1 MLNLHF
7 INIRLFSRKHNY
19 CHSMEFCALKT
30 CLIVYLDRTYI
41 KWYNTIVGSESAVS
55 DPRKWAFC
63 CRRAH
68 LARDIFHIY
77 IFLYLKGENH
87 NEINRHCQKD

>member
-1 MLNLHF
+1 
-7 INIRLFSRKHNY
+7 
-19 CHSMEFCALKT
+19 MEFCALKT

-41 KWYNTIVGSESAVS
+41 KWYNTTVGFRKCSVGPAKMGFLLPYGTSR
-55 DPRKWAFC
+55 PRY
-63 CRRAH
+63 
-68 LARDIFHIY
+68 IPIIY

>member
-1 MLNLHF
+1 
-7 INIRLFSRKHNY
+7 
-19 CHSMEFCALKT
+19 MEFCALKT

-41 KWYNTIVGSESAVS
+41 KDPKVQCRTRENGLFAAVWHIS
-55 DPRKWAFC
+55 PE
-63 CRRAH
+63 
-68 LARDIFHIY
+68 IYSIIY

>member
-1 MLNLHF
+1 
-7 INIRLFSRKHNY
+7 
-19 CHSMEFCALKT
+19 MEFCALKT

-41 KWYNTIVGSESAVS
+41 KWYNTTVGSESA
-55 DPRKWAFC
+55 
-63 CRRAH
+63 CRTRENGLFAAVWH
-68 LARDIFHIY
+68 ISPEIYSIIY